1 MPSGF
6 DFEFAVN
13 APFRMQPGLRR
24 AAADARRLTPST
36 VAPAPGD
43 ALAEKLDTLAA
54 HADRALLC
62 RPDFDPRPAL
72 ERLSAEIARD
82 HPDAWRVDRD
92 GRVTA
97 VHLGWTLEDGRLL
110 PRADAVPEVGQVI
123 EALPPAWRLPALL
136 GLAFEEDL
144 AIVDGRD
151 ATVPWMAVC
160 LPSFWA
166 PETKAGRHF
175 VEIHLPVPDADLLR
189 AAGARLMKL
198 ACGPERWERFVWTL
212 TPHRRLRAHPAVDPR
227 PPWPAGADPD
237 AFARA
242 AHLRTERQAF
252 IPMPDIGQAVFTIH
266 VRRAPLAEA
275 IVDADRARRLRDALA
290 TMSDAVLEYRGLT
303 DARAP
308 LLAWLAR
315 RAQACPG

>member
-1 MPSGF
+1 MSSGF

-24 AAADARRLTPST
+24 VAAGARQLTPST
-36 VAPAPGD
+36 VTPAPGD
-43 ALAEKLDTLAA
+43 ALVEKLDTLAA

-62 RPDFDPRPAL
+62 RPGFDPRPAL

-82 HPDAWRVDRD
+82 HPDAWRIDD
-92 GRVTA
+92 AGHVTA
-97 VHLGWTLEDGRLL
+97 VRLGWTLANGRLL
-110 PRADAVPEVGQVI
+110 PQADALPGIGRVI
-123 EALPPAWRLPALL
+123 EALQPDWRLPALL
-136 GLAFEEDL
+136 SLAFEEDL

-151 ATVPWMAVC
+151 ATIPWMAVC

-175 VEIHLPVPDADLLR
+175 VEIHLPVPDAELLR

-212 TPHRRLRAHPAVDPR
+212 TPHPRLRAHPAIDPR
-227 PPWPAGADPD
+227 PPWPAGADPQD
-237 AFARA
+237 FARA
-242 AHLRTERQAF
+242 AHLRTERQTF
-252 IPMPDIGQAVFTIH
+252 IPMPGIGQAVFTIR
-266 VRRAPLAEA
+266 VRHAPLTEA
-275 IVDADRARRLRDALA
+275 IADAGRARRLHDALA
-290 TMSDAVLEYRGLT
+290 TMSDAVLDYRGLG

-315 RAQACPG
+315 QARA